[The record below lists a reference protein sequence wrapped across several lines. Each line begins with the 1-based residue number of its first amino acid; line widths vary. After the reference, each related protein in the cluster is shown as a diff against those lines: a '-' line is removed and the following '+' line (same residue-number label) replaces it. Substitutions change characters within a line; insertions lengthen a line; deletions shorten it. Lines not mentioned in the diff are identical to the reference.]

1 MRYFLFSFVALG
13 ALTLF
18 AMPVAAQEA
27 DGSLEEE
34 IQAEVVTNED
44 LGVEDPG
51 LLPTSRF
58 YFLKNWG
65 RGVQTFF
72 SFGAEKKAN
81 LELKIANEKAAELKK
96 VAEQSSTEATEKA
109 LENYR
114 RSQEIVKNRLESLRE
129 TSENPNIDRLLG
141 SISERIVLH
150 EKLFDEIQKRH
161 EEVGETVERVRERV
175 RDTVAK
181 AAEKDSPEKFKERL
195 RIVLGD

>member
-34 IQAEVVTNED
+34 IQAEVVTSAD

-81 LELKIANEKAAELKK
+81 LELKITK
-96 VAEQSSTEATEKA
+96 EKA

-114 RSQEIVKNRLESLRE
+114 RSQEILKNRLESLRE